1 MHEKKADYTN
11 TFCHL
16 MNLGPIKNKLYNN
29 NDFINWKKR
38 WEERLLKN
46 NDNPEKYLKL
56 MRNNNPLIIPR
67 NHKVEEALRAANQNN
82 LEPIKKI
89 LKILEKPYDE
99 QKEIND
105 YQLPSSSNEKYQT
118 FCGT

>member
-1 MHEKKADYTN
+1 MKKKADYTN

-16 MNLGPIKNKLYNN
+16 MNLEPRKNRLYED
-29 NDFINWKKR
+29 NDFMSWKKR
-38 WEERLLKN
+38 WEKRLLN
-46 NDNPEKYLKL
+46 NNNSPKKYLKL
-56 MRNNNPLIIPR
+56 MKNNNPVVIPR
-67 NHKVEEALRAANQNN
+67 NHKIEEALEAANQNN

-99 QKEIND
+99 QIEIND
-105 YQLPSSSNEKYQT
+105 YQLPSSSTEKYQT

>member
-1 MHEKKADYTN
+1 MMLRLTNLKYTVR
-11 TFCHL
+11 TCL
-16 MNLGPIKNKLYNN
+16 NLDQKFTYFTEMAKNVIK
-29 NDFINWKKR
+29 
-38 WEERLLKN
+38 RLF
-46 NDNPEKYLKL
+46 
-56 MRNNNPLIIPR
+56 PR
-67 NHKVEEALRAANQNN
+67 LDK
-82 LEPIKKI
+82 IKEDKI